1 MTTLPNSYPI
11 LLKDIKERIQHA
23 QVRAAFSANREL
35 IILYWK
41 IGHLIAKRQQKE
53 GWGAGVI
60 PQLARDLKNELPE
73 VKGFSARNIGRMIQF
88 NRAYPLIF
96 SNLPQPVAKLSD
108 SDKEQHTNSPQAVAQ
123 FPVQEWENL
132 QQLVAQLPWGHN
144 ILLIQKVKD
153 INKRHWYMQQTIE
166 NGWSRNILALQI
178 DGSAYARQGKAV
190 SNFDKLLPSPQ
201 SDLAQQAL
209 KDPYIFDFMTIEEPF
224 RERELETGLIHH
236 LEKFLLELGAGFAF
250 VGRQYHLEIGED
262 DFYIDLLFYHLKL
275 RCYVVVELKRGKF
288 LPEYAGKMNFY
299 LNTVDDLLCHPDD
312 KPSIGLILCQDK
324 NRIVAEYALRGVNKP
339 IGISEYQLTR
349 ALPDELK
356 SSLPTIEEIEEEL
369 GKTGKGF

>member
-1 MTTLPNSYPI
+1 MTTLPDNYPI

-23 QVRAAFSANREL
+23 QIRAALSANREL
-35 IILYWK
+35 IILYWE
-41 IGHLIAKRQQKE
+41 IGRLIAKRQQKE
-53 GWGAGVI
+53 GWGASVI

-73 VKGFSARNIGRMIQF
+73 VKGFSERNIGRMIQF
-88 NRAYPLIF
+88 YRVYPLIF

-108 SDKEQHTNSPQAVAQ
+108 SEKGQHTNSPQAVAQ
-123 FPVQEWENL
+123 IPVPEWANL

-178 DGSAYARQGKAV
+178 NSNAYERQGKAIN
-190 SNFDKLLPSPQ
+190 NFDIRLPSPQ
-201 SDLAQQAL
+201 SDLAQQTL

-288 LPEYAGKMNFY
+288 LPEYAGKMTFY
-299 LNTVDDLLCHPDD
+299 LNAVDDLLCHPDD
-312 KPSIGLILCQDK
+312 KPSIGLVLCQDK
-324 NRIVAEYALRGVNKP
+324 NRIVAEYALRGVNKL

-349 ALPDELK
+349 ALPEDLK

-369 GKTGKGF
+369 GKTGGDS